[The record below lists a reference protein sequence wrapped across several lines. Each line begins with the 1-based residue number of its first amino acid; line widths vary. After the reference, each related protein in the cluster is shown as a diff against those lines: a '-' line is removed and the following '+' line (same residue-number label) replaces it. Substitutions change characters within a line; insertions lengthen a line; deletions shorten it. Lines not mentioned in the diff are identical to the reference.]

1 MKHLL
6 YLFAALLLTINIAN
20 AQTQSYDTRTIN
32 GKQYVIYRVKAGD
45 TWASIAE
52 KLGVTERSLIDQNKQ
67 TNGSLKGVST
77 LKVSI
82 EKSTKM
88 TSSVIIKNT
97 EKEAPVELNSLPKLG
112 EDDEPKKPK
121 EVKPKIYGQELRT
134 EFRGANSLAV
144 YRIGAGDNI
153 NDLAKYYNC
162 TSDDIT
168 NQNNLIS
175 STLLVGKILK
185 IPIQTSSNASTSNV
199 SSANNTTKTAD
210 APPITNDKVIT
221 TEIVPK
227 QTTEIVPE
235 KIETVTK
242 PVVVISTPII
252 ENKKD
257 NSNYVTRTI
266 RGKEYIIYNVLPKD
280 SWKGI
285 ASKFGVSE
293 SILKAENIQTNGSL
307 LGVKTIKIPTDKS
320 AMNLNIA
327 KPKNKVTEVA
337 VEYNKLPKFGEG
349 ESTEKPAYDKP
360 KIYGK
365 ILKAEFKGNKT
376 LSVYR
381 VGAGDNINTLA
392 KYFNCTTNEI
402 FTQNNLSSNQLLTG
416 KILKILGGNDVV
428 SSNNLTEAEKL
439 KMKYEK
445 ENTEKE
451 NKVISNNKI
460 DENNNSSVIED
471 IKIKTKSNE
480 IIIGEYLVLKKLG
493 SLYIKHVVI
502 SGEDLTR
509 ISKEHY
515 ITNTKISNVNNLKSN
530 KLNTG
535 QLLLIPTNK
544 QTLFKLTGLNFDD
557 VEREMNE
564 KNSIEN
570 NNVTTNNNIET
581 YTNSNSTQT
590 KPFDIDS
597 AKRYNW
603 GDPLYVKPT
612 ILDSNAK
619 KTTVDLTKE
628 INANEL
634 HANSNSGETKL
645 NYTHSVQSGE
655 TIESI
660 AKKYKIST
668 SDIANWNNLYQ
679 NRIRIGQDLIV
690 NLERARKP
698 YLSINS
704 VSPELNKQIKSID
717 KTDRVKQIDEKGL
730 CLLTDDSFIGIAHK
744 NVPVGTLLLLTSTEN
759 YKKIYVRVTSI
770 LESTNPDIILQVD
783 KVVARQL
790 SFNSNL
796 TNISLSY
803 VLTE

>member
-20 AQTQSYDTRTIN
+20 AQTQSYETRTIN

-77 LKVSI
+77 LKVSM
-82 EKSTKM
+82 EKSTIM

-162 TSDDIT
+162 TANDIT
-168 NQNNLIS
+168 NQNNLMS
-175 STLLVGKILK
+175 STLVVGKILK
-185 IPIQTSSNASTSNV
+185 IPVQTSSSASTSNV
-199 SSANNTTKTAD
+199 SSVNITTKTEE
-210 APPITNDKVIT
+210 APTIIKDTPTISNNQVIA
-221 TEIVPK
+221 TEIVPTP
-227 QTTEIVPE
+227 TTEIVPE
-235 KIETVTK
+235 KVETVTK
-242 PVVVISTPII
+242 PEVVISTPII

-266 RGKEYIIYNVLPKD
+266 KGKEYIIYSVLPKD
-280 SWKGI
+280 SWKSI
-285 ASKFGVSE
+285 ASKFGVIE
-293 SILKAENIQTNGSL
+293 SILRAENIQTNGSL
-307 LGVKTIKIPTDKS
+307 LGVKTLKIPTEKS
-320 AMNLNIA
+320 AMNLNEV

-337 VEYNKLPKFGEG
+337 VEHNKLPKFGEG

-365 ILKAEFKGNKT
+365 IIKTEFKDNKT
-376 LSVYR
+376 LSAYR

-392 KYFNCTTNEI
+392 KYFNCTTNDI
-402 FTQNNLSSNQLLTG
+402 FTQNNLTSNQLLTG
-416 KILKILGGNDVV
+416 KILKILGGNDGV
-428 SSNNLTEAEKL
+428 STNNLTEAEKL
-439 KMKYEK
+439 KLKYEQD
-445 ENTEKE
+445 NTEKE
-451 NKVISNNKI
+451 NT
-460 DENNNSSVIED
+460 VIEE
-471 IKIKTKSNE
+471 IKIKTKPNE

-493 SLYIKHVVI
+493 SLYIKHIVI

-515 ITNTKISNVNNLKSN
+515 TTNTKITNANSLKSN
-530 KLNTG
+530 KLTTG
-535 QLLLIPTNK
+535 QLLLVPTNK

-557 VEREMNE
+557 VERGLNE
-564 KNSIEN
+564 KNSMEN
-570 NNVTTNNNIET
+570 NNVATNNNIET
-581 YTNSNSTQT
+581 YSNSNSNQT
-590 KPFDIDS
+590 KTYNIDS

-603 GDPLYVKPT
+603 GDPLFVKPT

-619 KTTVDLTKE
+619 KTTIDLTKE

-634 HANSNSGETKL
+634 HANSNSGETKV
-645 NYTHSVQSGE
+645 NYTHSVKSGE
-655 TIESI
+655 TIEFI
-660 AKKYKIST
+660 ARKYKIST

-679 NRIRIGQDLIV
+679 NRIRVGQDLIV

-698 YLSINS
+698 YLSINT
-704 VSPELNKQIKSID
+704 VSPELKKQIKSVD
-717 KTDRVKQIDEKGL
+717 KTNRVRQVEEKGL
-730 CLLTDDSFIGIAHK
+730 CLLSDDNFIGISHK

-770 LESTNPDIILQVD
+770 LENTNPDIILQVD

-796 TNISLSY
+796 TNIRISY
-803 VLTE
+803 GLVE

>member
-20 AQTQSYDTRTIN
+20 AQTQSYETRTIN

-77 LKVSI
+77 LKVSM

-162 TSDDIT
+162 SVEDIT
-168 NQNNLIS
+168 NQNNLMS
-175 STLLVGKILK
+175 NTLVVGKILK
-185 IPIQTSSNASTSNV
+185 IPIQTSSSASTSNV
-199 SSANNTTKTAD
+199 SPDNITTKTEE
-210 APPITNDKVIT
+210 APKTIIDTPTITNEQVIT
-221 TEIVPK
+221 TEIVPTP
-227 QTTEIVPE
+227 TTEIVPA

-242 PVVVISTPII
+242 PEVVISTPII

-257 NSNYVTRTI
+257 NINYVTRTI
-266 RGKEYIIYNVLPKD
+266 RGKEYIIYSVLPKD
-280 SWKGI
+280 SWKSI
-285 ASKFGVSE
+285 ATKFGVIE
-293 SILKAENIQTNGSL
+293 SVLKAENIQTNGSL
-307 LGVKTIKIPTDKS
+307 LGVKTIKIPTNKS
-320 AMNLNIA
+320 AMNLNID

-337 VEYNKLPKFGEG
+337 VEHNKLPKFGEG

-365 ILKAEFKGNKT
+365 ILKTEFKGNKT
-376 LSVYR
+376 LSIYR
-381 VGAGDNINTLA
+381 VGSGDNINTLA

-402 FTQNNLSSNQLLTG
+402 FTQNNLTSNQLLTG
-416 KILKILGGNDVV
+416 KILKILGGNDGV
-428 SSNNLTEAEKL
+428 STNNLTEAEKL
-439 KMKYEK
+439 KLKYEQ

-451 NKVISNNKI
+451 NT
-460 DENNNSSVIED
+460 VIEE
-471 IKIKTKSNE
+471 IKVKTKPNE

-493 SLYIKHVVI
+493 SLYIKHIVI

-515 ITNTKISNVNNLKSN
+515 TTNTKITSFNNLKSN
-530 KLNTG
+530 KLSTG
-535 QLLLIPTNK
+535 QMLFIPTNK
-544 QTLFKLTGLNFDD
+544 LTLLKLTGLDFDE
-557 VEREMNE
+557 VERQKNE
-564 KNSIEN
+564 KIIAEN
-570 NNVTTNNNIET
+570 NIATNNIIETNNNTVLKGEE
-581 YTNSNSTQT
+581 NKT
-590 KPFDIDS
+590 KPSNIDS
-597 AKRYNW
+597 SKKYNW
-603 GDPLYVKPT
+603 GDQLVIKPT

-619 KTTVDLTKE
+619 KTSIELTKE
-628 INANEL
+628 LHANEL
-634 HANSNSGETKL
+634 HANSNSGETKV
-645 NYTHSVQSGE
+645 NYTHSVLVGE
-655 TIESI
+655 TIEFI

-679 NRIRIGQDLIV
+679 NRIRVGQDLIV

-698 YLSINS
+698 YLSINT

-717 KTDRVKQIDEKGL
+717 KSDRIKYVEERGL
-730 CLLTDDSFIGIAHK
+730 CFLSDENFIGVAHR

-770 LESTNPDIILQVD
+770 LENSNVDIILQVD
-783 KVVARQL
+783 KVVAKQL
-790 SFNSNL
+790 SFNSVL
-796 TNISLSY
+796 TNVSLSY
-803 VLTE
+803 GLVE